1 MDPNEFHLGDSDVEQ
16 EIESDEDDLEYYDG
30 EGFNFGTLY
39 VYCLLRGYG
48 ADPDSIVKYKIC

>member
-1 MDPNEFHLGDSDVEQ
+1 MDDDEFHLGDQ
-16 EIESDEDDLEYYDG
+16 EDSQQIESEEEDFEYCDG
-30 EGFNFGTLY
+30 DGFNFGTLY